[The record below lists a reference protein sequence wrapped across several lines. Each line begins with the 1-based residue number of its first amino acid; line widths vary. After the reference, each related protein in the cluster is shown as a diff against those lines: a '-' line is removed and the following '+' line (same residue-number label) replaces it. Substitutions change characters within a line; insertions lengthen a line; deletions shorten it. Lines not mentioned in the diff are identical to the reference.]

1 MSIKTLRHL
10 DIYAGSVAAWKQM
23 RTTLDIDE
31 DVLCLAKDLARD
43 SGQSLG
49 RALSELARRSLHRE
63 TAPTTMRNGVP
74 LLSVLP
80 NSRPV
85 TSQIIADLLEM
96 DE

>member
-1 MSIKTLRHL
+1 
-10 DIYAGSVAAWKQM
+10 M

-31 DVLCLAKDLARD
+31 DVLHVAKDLARD

-49 RALSELARRSLHRE
+49 RALSELARKGLHKE
-63 TAPTTMRNGVP
+63 TAPSTMRNGVP

-85 TSQIIADLLEM
+85 TSQIVAELLEM